1 MTQAFNLVAERPQP
15 IRGAYAYMPNVP
27 HTHNNIFYSSTAT
40 DTIKAG
46 DFVKLS
52 STSTN
57 TACPVVEA
65 CAVTDV
71 PVGMVVYDCRLN
83 GFKVGEKV
91 ALAKTGD
98 IVWLVANGAITVGA
112 KLQMVDGTVYV
123 DDTATADNAYIG
135 VAQTV
140 ATAQGDFVQVEL
152 NFNLG
157 VGVAPANAD

>member
-15 IRGAYAYMPNVP
+15 IRGAYAYMPNTP
-27 HTHNNIFYSSTAT
+27 HTHNNVFYSAEAT
-40 DTIKAG
+40 DVINAG

-52 STSTN
+52 ATSTN

-71 PVGMVVYDCRLN
+71 PTGMVVYDCRVN
-83 GFKVGEKV
+83 GYKVGEKV

-98 IVWLVANGAITVGA
+98 IVWLVANAEITVGA
-112 KLQMVDGTVYV
+112 KLQMVDGTIFV
-123 DDTATADNAYIG
+123 DDTATAGNAYIG
-135 VAQTV
+135 
-140 ATAQGDFVQVEL
+140 TALTKAGEKGDFVQVEL

-157 VGVAPANAD
+157 VGA

>member
-1 MTQAFNLVAERPQP
+1 MTQEFNLVAERPQP
-15 IRGAYAYMPNVP
+15 IRGAYAYMPNTP
-27 HTHNNIFYSSTAT
+27 HTHNNVFYSAEAT
-40 DTIKAG
+40 DVINAG

-52 STSTN
+52 TTSTN

-98 IVWLVANGAITVGA
+98 VVWLVANGAITVGA
-112 KLQMVDGTVYV
+112 KLQMVNGTIFV
-123 DDTATADNAYIG
+123 DDTATSRNAYIG
-135 VAQTV
+135 TALTK
-140 ATAQGDFVQVEL
+140 ANAQGDFVQVEL

-157 VGVAPANAD
+157 VGA

>member
-15 IRGAYAYMPNVP
+15 IRGAYAYMPNTP
-27 HTHNNIFYSSTAT
+27 HTHNNVFYSAEET
-40 DTIKAG
+40 DVIKAG

-52 STSTN
+52 ATSTN

-112 KLQMVDGTVYV
+112 KLQMVDGTAYV

-135 VAQTV
+135 TALTK
-140 ATAQGDFVQVEL
+140 AGAQGDFVQVEL

-157 VGVAPANAD
+157 VGA

>member
-15 IRGAYAYMPNVP
+15 IRGAYAYMPNTP

-52 STSTN
+52 ATSTN

-65 CAVTDV
+65 CEATDV

-123 DDTATADNAYIG
+123 DDTATKDNAYIG

-157 VGVAPANAD
+157 VGA

>member
-15 IRGAYAYMPNVP
+15 IRGAYAYMPNAP
-27 HTHNNIFYSSTAT
+27 HTHNNVFYSAEAT
-40 DTIKAG
+40 DVIKAG

-52 STSTN
+52 ATSAN

-112 KLQMVDGTVYV
+112 KLQMVDGTAYV
-123 DDTATADNAYIG
+123 DDTAEADNAYIG
-135 VAQTV
+135 TALTK
-140 ATAQGDFVQVEL
+140 ANAQGDFVQVEL

-157 VGVAPANAD
+157 VGA

>member
-15 IRGAYAYMPNVP
+15 IRGAYAYMPNTP

-52 STSTN
+52 ATSTN

-65 CAVTDV
+65 CAATDV
-71 PVGMVVYDCRLN
+71 PVGMVVYDCRVN
-83 GFKVGEKV
+83 AYGVGEKV

-123 DDTATADNAYIG
+123 DDTTEVGDAYIG

-140 ATAQGDFVQVEL
+140 ATAKGDFVQVEL

-157 VGVAPANAD
+157 VGVAPAKG